1 MQKIGNQLTSAK
13 TAGCRVLGEA
23 LHSLEA
29 RQSMR
34 AISSCHWVTETGLA
48 AEELAVYTWGKGQE
62 IAEGFSLVG
71 WVMGMAGE

>member
-1 MQKIGNQLTSAK
+1 
-13 TAGCRVLGEA
+13 
-23 LHSLEA
+23 
-29 RQSMR
+29 MR

>member
-13 TAGCRVLGEA
+13 TAGCRVLEA
-23 LHSLEA
+23 LRSLEA
-29 RQSMR
+29 WLSMR
-34 AISSCHWVTETGLA
+34 AISSCHQVTETGLA